1 MEAQAAKRDLPRPDD
16 PALAA
21 LCRRHRVRRLDLFGS
36 AATGAFDPARSDLDF
51 LVEFEELEPRAYARS
66 YFGLRNDLVALFGC
80 EVDLV
85 TLPALKNPYF
95 TRQVMAER
103 RLLFEAA

>member
-1 MEAQAAKRDLPRPDD
+1 MKDVRPGPDD
-16 PALAA
+16 PALVE

-51 LVEFEELEPRAYARS
+51 LVEFQELQPGTYFDA
-66 YFGLRNDLVALFGC
+66 YFGLREGLEALFGR

-85 TLPALKNPYF
+85 TLPSLRNPYF
-95 TRQVMAER
+95 RKRVMAER
-103 RLLFEAA
+103 RPLFQAA

>member
-51 LVEFEELEPRAYARS
+51 LVEFEELEPGTHFDT
-66 YFGLRNDLVALFGC
+66 YFGLREGLEALFGR

-85 TLPALKNPYF
+85 MLRAVKNPYF
-95 TRQVMAER
+95 LKQVMTDR
-103 RLLFEAA
+103 RPLFETA